1 MSLCTVP
8 LDQPI
13 PENSIYDP
21 YRNSHPLTV
30 KNFEKMDKGTYWFH
44 RLISLDESWIHGNS
58 PLKNNCISKSQSDPG
73 IIAEY
78 DIVYGGGGLAVIHAA
93 MMSKVY
99 GKKCVCLTN
108 MQLG

>member
-1 MSLCTVP
+1 ME
-8 LDQPI
+8 I
-13 PENSIYDP
+13 P
-21 YRNSHPLTV
+21 
-30 KNFEKMDKGTYWFH
+30 F
-44 RLISLDESWIHGNS
+44 
-58 PLKNNCISKSQSDPG
+58 KNNCISKSQSDPG